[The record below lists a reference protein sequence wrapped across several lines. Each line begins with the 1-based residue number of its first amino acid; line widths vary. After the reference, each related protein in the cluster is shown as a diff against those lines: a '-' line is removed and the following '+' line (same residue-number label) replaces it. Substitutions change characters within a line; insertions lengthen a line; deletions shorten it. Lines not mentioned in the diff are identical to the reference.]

1 VKINGNNFYANNFA
15 KINNPN
21 FKTLSAVNDGATMPH
36 IVEHREI
43 PETLRGMEENPKYPI
58 IDIIPDFP
66 KSKEKQVELMT
77 KIAKAIYDTIQTDK
91 KDEKTET
98 NNNEPKNNGNVLRNV
113 NFAEEDGF
121 LIAQPVGL
129 NKPKGDLAQV
139 NQKLSLEQ
147 SDIQNEKPQKVI
159 TEKREK
165 SGFKVGLEV
174 EVGPTSIGGGIKVG
188 TSKETEERKIEGDQ
202 ENHTKESQNT
212 TVGINYKFKGV
223 GHEGGIVIEN
233 DKSKYERVAQ
243 GEEEK
248 VNYQRNNT
256 GIDLGVDIGT
266 PTAGG
271 NIEDYLMSGGK
282 IGGVK
287 VNVKNDNDK
296 YEREV
301 KLENNNNQE

>member
-21 FKTLSAVNDGATMPH
+21 FKKSSAVNDGARIPH

-43 PETLRGMEENPKYPI
+43 PTTPGTIEENPKYS
-58 IDIIPDFP
+58 IPDFTKP
-66 KSKEKQVELMT
+66 TEKQVELMT
-77 KIAKAIYDTIQTDK
+77 KLAKAIYDTIQTDK

-129 NKPKGDLAQV
+129 NKPKADIAQV
-139 NQKLSLEQ
+139 NQKQSLEK

-174 EVGPTSIGGGIKVG
+174 EVGPTGIGGGLKVG
-188 TSKETEERKIEGDQ
+188 TSKETEEKQIKGDQ

-212 TVGINYKFKGV
+212 TVGINYKFKGT
-223 GHEGGIVIEN
+223 GHEGGLVIEN

>member
-1 VKINGNNFYANNFA
+1 MVKISGNNFYANNFA

-21 FKTLSAVNDGATMPH
+21 FKTLSAVNDGATMPYL
-36 IVEHREI
+36 VEHREI

-77 KIAKAIYDTIQTDK
+77 KLAKAIYDTIQTDK

-129 NKPKGDLAQV
+129 NKPKGDIAQV

-174 EVGPTSIGGGIKVG
+174 EVGPTGIGGGLKVG
-188 TSKETEERKIEGDQ
+188 TSKETEERQVKGDQ

-212 TVGINYKFKGV
+212 TVGINYKFKGT
-223 GHEGGIVIEN
+223 GHEGGLVIEN

-248 VNYQRNNT
+248 VNYERNKT

-266 PTAGG
+266 PGG

-287 VNVKNDNDK
+287 VNVKNDNDR

>member
-21 FKTLSAVNDGATMPH
+21 FKTSSAVNDGATMPH

-43 PETLRGMEENPKYPI
+43 PKTPDTIEENPKYPI
-58 IDIIPDFP
+58 PDFP
-66 KSKEKQVELMT
+66 KSPEKQVELMT
-77 KIAKAIYDTIQTDK
+77 KLAKAIYDTIQTDK
-91 KDEKTET
+91 EDEKTET

-139 NQKLSLEQ
+139 NQKQSLEQ

-165 SGFKVGLEV
+165 NGFKVGLEV
-174 EVGPTSIGGGIKVG
+174 EVGPTGIGGGLKFG
-188 TSKETEERKIEGDQ
+188 TSKETEERQIKGDQ

-212 TVGINYKFKGV
+212 TVGINYKFKGI
-223 GHEGGIVIEN
+223 GHEGGVVIEN

-256 GIDLGVDIGT
+256 GIDLGADIGT

-301 KLENNNNQE
+301 KVENNNNQE

>member
-21 FKTLSAVNDGATMPH
+21 FKTLSAVNDGATMPYL
-36 IVEHREI
+36 VEHREI
-43 PETLRGMEENPKYPI
+43 PETLRGMEENPKYPT

-66 KSKEKQVELMT
+66 KSKENQVELLT
-77 KIAKAIYDTIQTDK
+77 KLAKAIYDTIQTDK

-129 NKPKGDLAQV
+129 NKPKSDIAKV
-139 NQKLSLEQ
+139 NQNQSLQ
-147 SDIQNEKPQKVI
+147 PSDIQNEKPQKVI

-174 EVGPTSIGGGIKVG
+174 EVGPTGIGGGLKVG
-188 TSKETEERKIEGDQ
+188 TSKETEERQTKGDQ

-223 GHEGGIVIEN
+223 GHEGGVVIEN

-266 PTAGG
+266 PGD

>member
-21 FKTLSAVNDGATMPH
+21 FKTLSAVNDGATMPY

-77 KIAKAIYDTIQTDK
+77 KLAKAIYDTIQTDK

-139 NQKLSLEQ
+139 NQKQSLEQ

-174 EVGPTSIGGGIKVG
+174 EVGPTGIGGGLKVG
-188 TSKETEERKIEGDQ
+188 TSKETEERQIKGDQ
-202 ENHTKESQNT
+202 ENHTKESQDT
-212 TVGINYKFKGV
+212 TVEINYKFKGI

-256 GIDLGVDIGT
+256 GIDLGADIGT
-266 PTAGG
+266 PGG

>member
-1 VKINGNNFYANNFA
+1 MKINGNNFYANNFA

-21 FKTLSAVNDGATMPH
+21 FKAASAVNDGATMPY
-36 IVEHREI
+36 IVEHREF
-43 PETLRGMEENPKYPI
+43 PKMPDSENP
-58 IDIIPDFP
+58 IPDFP
-66 KSKEKQVELMT
+66 KSTEKQIELMT
-77 KIAKAIYDTIQTDK
+77 KLAKAIYDTIQTDK

-129 NKPKGDLAQV
+129 NKPKGDIAQV

-174 EVGPTSIGGGIKVG
+174 EVGPTGIGGGLKVG
-188 TSKETEERKIEGDQ
+188 TSKETEERQVKGDQ

-212 TVGINYKFKGV
+212 TVGINYKFKGT
-223 GHEGGIVIEN
+223 GHEGGLVIEN

-248 VNYQRNNT
+248 VNYERNKT

-266 PTAGG
+266 PGG